1 MSKSKQKGDIRILFW
16 NIQNWNI
23 NDTNPLR
30 GESRLSRI
38 LSVLRRE
45 KPDIA
50 LFAEVTDPAIPNEI
64 LRRLGG
70 RHTVF
75 ATNDKNSHQLMAV
88 FRAAGTKGISI
99 TQRNEFAGEDMK
111 GRTFPLLEIHGQSSA
126 LAVMAAHTK
135 ARSDSLSMKKRQTQF
150 GQMAGLAA
158 EFNKRAVPLL
168 VVGDMNT
175 MGNGRDIDGPAEIAI
190 TKNILATGGLAPLPK
205 DKTLTWRGIDSD
217 AIYPDAELD
226 HAFITAAAAVNVRP
240 VNDNGARVR
249 VGGWP
254 EQATKTRQDNWVRR
268 NSDHAYLVIDIKRPT

>member
-1 MSKSKQKGDIRILFW
+1 MSVPKQKGDLRILFW
-16 NIQNWNI
+16 NIQNWNL
-23 NDTNPLR
+23 NDNNPLR
-30 GESRLSRI
+30 GASRFARI

-50 LFAEVTDPAIPNEI
+50 LFAEVTDPALPSEI
-64 LRRLGG
+64 LRHLGG

-75 ATNDKNSHQLMAV
+75 ATNDKNSHQLMAI
-88 FRAAGTKGISI
+88 FRAAGTRGIHI
-99 TQRNEFAGEDMK
+99 TQRNEFAGEDMT
-111 GRTFPLLEIHGQSSA
+111 GRTFPLLEIHGQTSA

-135 ARSDSLSMKKRQTQF
+135 ARSEPASMKKRQYQF
-150 GQMAGLAA
+150 GLMASVAA

-175 MGNGRDIDGPAEIAI
+175 MGNGRDVNGPAEIAI

-205 DKTLTWRGIDSD
+205 DHSLTWRGVDSD
-217 AIYPDAELD
+217 AVYPDAELD
-226 HAFITAAAAVNVRP
+226 HAFITAAAAPSVRP

-268 NSDHAYLVIDIKRPT
+268 NSDHAYLVIDIKRPG